1 MEPKV
6 PDASEMPDSS
16 DRTFAAGDGV
26 RRGELREQVRERVEN
41 RPGVYRLLGAD
52 GEVLYVGK
60 SVRVRTRLLSY
71 FRADPC
77 EKAGRIVASAE
88 RVEWDYVPNEF
99 AALLLEL
106 KQIKRWRPRYNRE
119 HKRDRGHCFVK
130 ITSEAAPRLLV
141 VGRVVLDGADYYGPF
156 RGRGRIKGALRE
168 IADLLELRDCA
179 AKTPIR
185 FADQR
190 EIFGRSDPPLCLRAE
205 LGRCL
210 APCVGGCTRSEY
222 VERVDLARRFLEGEA
237 DEPLSRLRA
246 RMREAAERL
255 QYEYA
260 AVLRDRIDRLRAVRD
275 DLVAL
280 AHTLEGLT
288 FLYTVPGHAGDDR
301 VYVIRRGAVRAE
313 MPAPSTAAERRR
325 VIERSRELLAGHDPA
340 RLRVDPYR
348 IAEMLLVARWF
359 RRNPEERR
367 RAMAAPVLEDRR
379 RTA

>member
-1 MEPKV
+1 M
-6 PDASEMPDSS
+6 
-16 DRTFAAGDGV
+16 
-26 RRGELREQVRERVEN
+26 REHAEN
-41 RPGVYRLLGAD
+41 RPGVYRMVGGD
-52 GEVLYVGK
+52 DEVLYVGK

-71 FRADPC
+71 FRADPG
-77 EKAGRIVASAE
+77 EKASRIVAGAE

-130 ITSEAAPRLLV
+130 ITREAAPRLLV
-141 VGRVVLDGADYYGPF
+141 VGRITGDGADYYGPF
-156 RGRGRIKGALRE
+156 RGRRRIKDALRE
-168 IADLLELRDCA
+168 ITDLLELRDCA

-190 EIFGRSDPPLCLRAE
+190 EIFPRTDPPLCMRAE

-210 APCVGGCTRSEY
+210 APCVGGCTRADY
-222 VERVDLARRFLEGEA
+222 LARMDVARRFLEGEA
-237 DEPLSRLRA
+237 DEPLSRLQD
-246 RMREAAERL
+246 RMRAAAERL

-280 AHTLEGLT
+280 AHTLERLT

-301 VYVIRRGAVRAE
+301 VYVIRRGGVQAE

-325 VIERSRELLAGHDPA
+325 VIERSRELLARPDPA
-340 RLRVDPYR
+340 RRRVDPCR

-359 RRNPEERR
+359 RRHPEERR
-367 RAMAAPVLEDRR
+367 RALTPPALEDRR
-379 RTA
+379 LTA